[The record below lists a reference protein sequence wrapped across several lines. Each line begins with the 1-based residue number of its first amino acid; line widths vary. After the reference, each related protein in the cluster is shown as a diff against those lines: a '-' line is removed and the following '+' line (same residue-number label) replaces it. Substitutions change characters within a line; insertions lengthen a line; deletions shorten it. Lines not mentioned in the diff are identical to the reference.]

1 MSPTRSHFL
10 GSCRT
15 CRRRH
20 VRCDRERPSCSKC
33 RALGVACEGF
43 SDDMCWVPY
52 NEQNSDVTDGQP
64 QGMRRHLYS
73 EKSRLSMSLTLRDT
87 LISGSID
94 ATLAEIERES
104 QGLEQ
109 AESTDVVVGPF
120 SVLRFRPGSESET
133 SQSQDQSQPLP
144 AGEIVAES
152 AGDSATST
160 FLPGPIASPA
170 EMHGFGPVTP
180 FTDPLRC
187 MDDFLHW
194 SDILDLE
201 FNPTDFLSWPASSTL
216 DTMDSPSLLF
226 NLPLAQ
232 PDGAPSTTMPHPLPS
247 EPAPNSQRHLSW
259 TPNSHLNTDSS
270 SQAASDVLA
279 DAPFLLK
286 HLQENV
292 APLMVAMPL
301 GRKSPWTML
310 NMPAAV
316 VTLGDVTFLS
326 AQNIRHA
333 RLANLYSILACSALH
348 LTLQP
353 SNNTDRP
360 LEHWQRVTN
369 QAFMRAKEQVQ
380 LSLKNE
386 LGPPTKAKY
395 KDQMMALCALT
406 EFTIMSGQPE
416 HARCLLLDT
425 ERLVRLRGFVKRK
438 ISQKARLL
446 HHVYTWHRIVGEST
460 YVLHD
465 YTPSKTFLYALQ
477 NDFKSSRSAAPEDP
491 TSRRDSFMRLEINA
505 TDRDLNI
512 DERKDKETSLKDI
525 HLEDSR
531 NFPETLYKQIY
542 GIPETWLSLL
552 SQTTRLANV
561 MEMFRHARN
570 TVPNLSFDAWDTL
583 HRRGVRL
590 EYMICSLNSNS
601 RHSPNDSHD
610 ETDNPDNA
618 NNADADAK
626 SPTPRTHLLRALNAA
641 LLIFFYRRIRNLHPQ
656 ILQHHVD
663 DVLTGLEEF
672 RLALPPSEQII
683 GLGSI
688 WPAFIAGCEAIN
700 SSRREAIVRWL
711 DCAYASCRFPALE
724 VAKEVMRGVWEGQY
738 GGEKGVRARGEVCRT
753 WVDVARQER
762 VWPML
767 C

>member
-1 MSPTRSHFL
+1 MAPTRSHFL
-10 GSCRT
+10 GSCHT

-43 SDDMCWVPY
+43 SDDMCWVSY
-52 NEQNSDVTDGQP
+52 NEQDSDVTDGQR

-73 EKSRLSMSLTLRDT
+73 EKSRLSMSLTLRDN
-87 LISGSID
+87 LISDSID
-94 ATLAEIERES
+94 ATLAEIDRES

-109 AESTDVVVGPF
+109 TESNDVV
-120 SVLRFRPGSESET
+120 
-133 SQSQDQSQPLP
+133 PLP
-144 AGEIVAES
+144 AGEVVEIT
-152 AGDSATST
+152 GDPTNT
-160 FLPGPIASPA
+160 FLPVPVAPA
-170 EMHGFGPVTP
+170 EMQNFGSVTP
-180 FTDPLRC
+180 LTDPLRC

-194 SDILDLE
+194 SDILDVE
-201 FNPTDFLSWPASSTL
+201 FNPTDFLTWPASSTL
-216 DTMDSPSLLF
+216 DTINSTSLLF
-226 NLPLAQ
+226 NTPFAE
-232 PDGAPSTTMPHPLPS
+232 PNGAPSITIPHSLPS
-247 EPAPNSQRHLSW
+247 EPTPNSQRHLSW
-259 TPNSHLNTDSS
+259 TPNSQLNADSS

-333 RLANLYSILACSALH
+333 RLANLYSLIACSALH

-353 SNNTDRP
+353 SNSTDRP

-369 QAFMRAKEQVQ
+369 QAFLQAKEQVQ

-425 ERLVRLRGFVKRK
+425 ERLIRIRGFVKRK

-465 YTPSKTFLYALQ
+465 YTPSKTFLHALQ
-477 NDFKSSRSAAPEDP
+477 NNFKSSRPAATEDP

-561 MEMFRHARN
+561 MEMFRHARH

-583 HRRGVRL
+583 HRRSVRL

-601 RHSPNDSHD
+601 RYSPNDTHD
-610 ETDNPDNA
+610 ETDNPDNDT
-618 NNADADAK
+618 NAT
-626 SPTPRTHLLRALNAA
+626 STTPRTHLLRALNAA
-641 LLIFFYRRIRNLHPQ
+641 LLIFFYRRIRNLHLQ

-688 WPAFIAGCEAIN
+688 WPAFIAGCEAN
-700 SSRREAIVRWL
+700 GSTRREAVIRWL
-711 DCAYASCRFPALE
+711 DSAYASCRFPALE
-724 VAKEVMRGVWEGQY
+724 VAKEVMRGVWKAQDG
-738 GGEKGVRARGEVCRT
+738 GGEGNSVRARGEVCRT
-753 WVDVARQER
+753 WVDVAKEEK